1 MALSAEWRKNGLSH
15 QNPFVGGRLITD
27 QDNIDQNEDLKE
39 RKFHNTLHDESGSTT
54 GVIRRRQTLW
64 TGGDP

>member
-1 MALSAEWRKNGLSH
+1 GLSH

-27 QDNIDQNEDLKE
+27 QDTIDQNEDLKE
-39 RKFHNTLHDESGSTT
+39 RKFHIRYTTIPARTT